1 MCMGPSFY
9 WVFKNGFIGLIS
21 QKFKEEITLTILFAS
36 DLTVDEYN
44 SKNLVELKN
53 FKIIRL
59 NNEKNSTPTKN
70 KF

>member
-1 MCMGPSFY
+1 MYIGPSFY
-9 WVFKNGFIGLIS
+9 WVFQNGFIGLIS

-59 NNEKNSTPTKN
+59 NSKKNSTPTKN

>member
-1 MCMGPSFY
+1 MCIGPSFY

-21 QKFKEEITLTILFAS
+21 QKFKEDITLTILFAS

-59 NNEKNSTPTKN
+59 NSEKNSTPTKN

>member
-1 MCMGPSFY
+1 MFIGPSFY
-9 WVFKNGFIGLIS
+9 WEFKNGFIGLIS

-59 NNEKNSTPTKN
+59 NNRQN
-70 KF
+70 